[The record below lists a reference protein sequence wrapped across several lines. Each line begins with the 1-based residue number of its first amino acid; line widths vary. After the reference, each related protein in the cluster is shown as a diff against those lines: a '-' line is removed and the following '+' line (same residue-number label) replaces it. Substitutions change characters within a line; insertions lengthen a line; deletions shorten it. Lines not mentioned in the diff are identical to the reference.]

1 MQYVFEGS
9 NERLSSKK
17 LRAMQVYVRIAF
29 FTRGITNASNETW
42 IHFPLLSK
50 RNGKKCDHSTI
61 QGWIQPSFLPG
72 GGDCWRK
79 PRNHQQGKARQ
90 AEAVAGR
97 KKARRPSY
105 IYGWLEKIIIFLS
118 AYNFLFG
125 KNSSAGKKR
134 ELVTQDDIFLLHP
147 TLFYH
152 FPLFVL
158 VLSSKFVVFRFFVWQ
173 KQPELTSFLFSFLC
187 EKRMR
192 QEMFGSRKKRRKKN
206 ELEQLYIKIN
216 IHLKP
221 SEKRTPSN
229 ERTNELRLLF
239 SHLAPHR
246 KTNRKQTSKREEA
259 KR

>member
-1 MQYVFEGS
+1 MWSFYHS
-9 NERLSSKK
+9 RLNSAKLFARRRRLLKK
-17 LRAMQVYVRIAF
+17 TA
-29 FTRGITNASNETW
+29 
-42 IHFPLLSK
+42 K
-50 RNGKKCDHSTI
+50 
-61 QGWIQPSFLPG
+61 PSA
-72 GGDCWRK
+72 R
-79 PRNHQQGKARQ
+79 QGKASRGSSRQ
-90 AEAVAGR
+90 

-192 QEMFGSRKKRRKKN
+192 QEMFGSRKKRRRKN

-229 ERTNELRLLF
+229 ERTNKLRLLF

-259 KR
+259 KRLSIAAIYLSRSRSGRRSFFLLSFYLFFLLSSQL